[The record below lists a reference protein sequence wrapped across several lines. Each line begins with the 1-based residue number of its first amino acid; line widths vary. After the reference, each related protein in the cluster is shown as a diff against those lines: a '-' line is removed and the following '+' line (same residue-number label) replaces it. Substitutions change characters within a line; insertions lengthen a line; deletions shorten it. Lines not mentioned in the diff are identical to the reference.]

1 MPAVR
6 KLIVR
11 PTQRRFGVSRLSV
24 LVRGVPPSPPYPL
37 LCSSGWSGT
46 SSVFGRPDRVPGS
59 PSPCFVAG
67 VPCSCSLPDR
77 IYSPIV
83 ILPIEATHVPNSR
96 GVVSPSPSAP
106 QRAKK
111 PRTKPFRSL
120 SDPFTLSEF
129 ASRLKEG
136 IYITTLDGEI
146 VDANPAFLEM
156 FGVESLDELRGY
168 RTSDFV
174 RPEVREREMA
184 QLERDGSVRDV
195 EFQLTRRDG
204 EVRTVVDSAYL
215 SIDRDTGERFC
226 HGILVDITQ
235 RKELQ
240 TQLLELSIRDP
251 LTGCYN
257 RRYLNTVTRQ
267 CEAQPKGEW
276 GCIYLDIDH
285 FKQYNDRN
293 GHAEGDAI
301 LVKMARF
308 LMRHV
313 RAEEAVVRVGGDEF
327 LVVLCDSD
335 HDQTAHVVERLRE
348 AASSS
353 APVPFSMGWAGR
365 RGGESFESTMIRADQ
380 QLLAVRVD
388 ERRDLQKRRK
398 P

>member
-1 MPAVR
+1 M
-6 KLIVR
+6 
-11 PTQRRFGVSRLSV
+11 S
-24 LVRGVPPSPPYPL
+24 
-37 LCSSGWSGT
+37 
-46 SSVFGRPDRVPGS
+46 
-59 PSPCFVAG
+59 
-67 VPCSCSLPDR
+67 
-77 IYSPIV
+77 
-83 ILPIEATHVPNSR
+83 
-96 GVVSPSPSAP
+96 
-106 QRAKK
+106 
-111 PRTKPFRSL
+111 RTKPSSKPKKKRRLRNL
-120 SDPFTLSEF
+120 SDPRTLSEL
-129 ASRLKEG
+129 ALRLKEG

-146 VDANPAFLEM
+146 IDANPAFLEM
-156 FGVESLDELRGY
+156 HGVESLEELRGS

-174 RPEVREREMA
+174 RPEVRAREMA
-184 QLERDGSVRDV
+184 LLERDGSVRDV

-204 EVRTVVDSAYL
+204 EVRTVVDSAFL
-215 SIDRDTGERFC
+215 SVDPDTREKYC

-285 FKQYNDRN
+285 FKQYNDTN
-293 GHAEGDAI
+293 GHAEGDSV

-335 HDQTAHVVERLRE
+335 DDQTEHVVARLR
-348 AASSS
+348 AAAPTS
-353 APVPFSMGWAGR
+353 APVPFSMGWAAR
-365 RGGESFESTMIRADQ
+365 VKGETFEETMIRADQ
-380 QLLAVRVD
+380 RLLAVRVD

-398 P
+398 RPRRG

>member
-1 MPAVR
+1 MP
-6 KLIVR
+6 
-11 PTQRRFGVSRLSV
+11 VSW
-24 LVRGVPPSPPYPL
+24 GI
-37 LCSSGWSGT
+37 
-46 SSVFGRPDRVPGS
+46 D
-59 PSPCFVAG
+59 
-67 VPCSCSLPDR
+67 
-77 IYSPIV
+77 
-83 ILPIEATHVPNSR
+83 
-96 GVVSPSPSAP
+96 VS
-106 QRAKK
+106 
-111 PRTKPFRSL
+111 RTKPSRKPKKQRRLRNL
-120 SDPFTLSEF
+120 SDLQTLSEL
-129 ASRLKEG
+129 ALRLKEG

-146 VDANPAFLEM
+146 IDANPAFLEM
-156 FGVESLDELRGY
+156 FGVESLDELKGY

-184 QLERDGSVRDV
+184 QLEREGSVRDI

-204 EVRTVVDSAYL
+204 KTRTVVDSAFL
-215 SIDRDTGERFC
+215 SVDPKSGEKYC

-285 FKQYNDRN
+285 FKQYNDTN
-293 GHAEGDAI
+293 GHAEGDSV

-335 HDQTAHVVERLRE
+335 ADQTEHVVARLR
-348 AASSS
+348 AAAPTS
-353 APVPFSMGWAGR
+353 APVPFSMGWAAR
-365 RGGESFESTMIRADQ
+365 RNDETFETTVIRADQ

-388 ERRDLQKRRK
+388 ERRDLHKRRTK
-398 P
+398 ARR

>member
-1 MPAVR
+1 M
-6 KLIVR
+6 
-11 PTQRRFGVSRLSV
+11 SR
-24 LVRGVPPSPPYPL
+24 
-37 LCSSGWSGT
+37 
-46 SSVFGRPDRVPGS
+46 
-59 PSPCFVAG
+59 
-67 VPCSCSLPDR
+67 
-77 IYSPIV
+77 I
-83 ILPIEATHVPNSR
+83 THS
-96 GVVSPSPSAP
+96 
-106 QRAKK
+106 
-111 PRTKPFRSL
+111 TKPKKQKRFRSL
-120 SDPFTLSEF
+120 SDPHTLSEL
-129 ASRLKEG
+129 ALRLKEG

-156 FGVESLDELRGY
+156 FGVDSLEDLKGQ

-174 RPEVREREMA
+174 KPEVRAREMA
-184 QLERDGSVRDV
+184 LLEREGSVRDI

-204 EVRTVVDSAYL
+204 ETRTVVDSAFL
-215 SIDRDTGERFC
+215 SVDPETGEKYC
-226 HGILVDITQ
+226 HGILVDITH

-285 FKQYNDRN
+285 FKQYNDKN
-293 GHAEGDAI
+293 GHAEGDAV

-335 HDQTAHVVERLRE
+335 LDQTDHVAARLR
-348 AASSS
+348 AAGPMS
-353 APVPFSMGWAGR
+353 APGPFSMGWAAR
-365 RGGESFESTMIRADQ
+365 KNEEAFEETMIRADRR
-380 QLLAVRVD
+380 LLAVRVD

-398 P
+398 KRPKAT

>member
-1 MPAVR
+1 
-6 KLIVR
+6 
-11 PTQRRFGVSRLSV
+11 VSR
-24 LVRGVPPSPPYPL
+24 
-37 LCSSGWSGT
+37 
-46 SSVFGRPDRVPGS
+46 
-59 PSPCFVAG
+59 
-67 VPCSCSLPDR
+67 
-77 IYSPIV
+77 I
-83 ILPIEATHVPNSR
+83 THS
-96 GVVSPSPSAP
+96 
-106 QRAKK
+106 
-111 PRTKPFRSL
+111 TKPKKQKRFRSL
-120 SDPFTLSEF
+120 SDPHTLSEL
-129 ASRLKEG
+129 ALRLKEG

-146 VDANPAFLEM
+146 IDANPAFLEM
-156 FGVESLDELRGY
+156 FGVDSLEDLKGQ

-174 RPEVREREMA
+174 KPEVRAREMA
-184 QLERDGSVRDV
+184 LLEREGSVRDI

-204 EVRTVVDSAYL
+204 EIRTVVDSAFL
-215 SIDRDTGERFC
+215 SVDPETGEKYC
-226 HGILVDITQ
+226 HGILVDITH

-285 FKQYNDRN
+285 FKQYNDKN
-293 GHAEGDAI
+293 GHAEGDAV

-335 HDQTAHVVERLRE
+335 LDQTDNVAARLR
-348 AASSS
+348 AAAPTS
-353 APVPFSMGWAGR
+353 APGPFSMGWAAR
-365 RGGESFESTMIRADQ
+365 KNEESFEETMIRADRR
-380 QLLAVRVD
+380 LLAVRVD

-398 P
+398 KRPKAT

>member
-1 MPAVR
+1 
-6 KLIVR
+6 
-11 PTQRRFGVSRLSV
+11 VSRIQ
-24 LVRGVPPSPPYPL
+24 
-37 LCSSGWSGT
+37 T
-46 SSVFGRPDRVPGS
+46 SR
-59 PSPCFVAG
+59 
-67 VPCSCSLPDR
+67 
-77 IYSPIV
+77 
-83 ILPIEATHVPNSR
+83 
-96 GVVSPSPSAP
+96 
-106 QRAKK
+106 K
-111 PRTKPFRSL
+111 PRKPKSFRNL
-120 SDPFTLSEF
+120 SDPKTLSEL
-129 ASRLKEG
+129 ALRLKEG

-146 VDANPAFLEM
+146 IDANPAFLEM
-156 FGVESLDELRGY
+156 FGVETLEELRGS

-174 RPEVREREMA
+174 RPEVRAREMA
-184 QLERDGSVRDV
+184 LLERDGSVRDI

-204 EVRTVVDSAYL
+204 EVRTVVDSAFL
-215 SIDRDTGERFC
+215 SVDPQTGEKYC

-285 FKQYNDRN
+285 FKQYNDSN
-293 GHAEGDAI
+293 GHAEGDSV

-327 LVVLCDSD
+327 LVVLCDSGD
-335 HDQTAHVVERLRE
+335 DQTEHVAARLRT
-348 AASSS
+348 AAPMS
-353 APVPFSMGWAGR
+353 APVPFSMGWAAR
-365 RGGESFESTMIRADQ
+365 REGESFEDTMVRADHR
-380 QLLAVRVD
+380 LLEVRVD

-398 P
+398 KRPKVS

>member
-1 MPAVR
+1 MSRITHSTKP
-6 KLIVR
+6 KK
-11 PTQRRFGVSRLSV
+11 QRR
-24 LVRGVPPSPPYPL
+24 
-37 LCSSGWSGT
+37 
-46 SSVFGRPDRVPGS
+46 
-59 PSPCFVAG
+59 
-67 VPCSCSLPDR
+67 
-77 IYSPIV
+77 
-83 ILPIEATHVPNSR
+83 
-96 GVVSPSPSAP
+96 
-106 QRAKK
+106 
-111 PRTKPFRSL
+111 FRSL
-120 SDPFTLSEF
+120 SDPHTLSEL
-129 ASRLKEG
+129 ALRLKEG

-146 VDANPAFLEM
+146 IDANPAFLEM
-156 FGVESLDELRGY
+156 FGVDSLEDLKGQ

-174 RPEVREREMA
+174 KPEVRAREMA
-184 QLERDGSVRDV
+184 LLEREGSVRDI

-204 EVRTVVDSAYL
+204 EIRTVVDSAFL
-215 SIDRDTGERFC
+215 SVDPETGEKYC
-226 HGILVDITQ
+226 HGILVDITH

-285 FKQYNDRN
+285 FKQYNDKN
-293 GHAEGDAI
+293 GHAEGDAV

-335 HDQTAHVVERLRE
+335 LDQTDHVAARLR
-348 AASSS
+348 AAGPTS
-353 APVPFSMGWAGR
+353 APGPFSMGWAAR
-365 RGGESFESTMIRADQ
+365 KNEESFEETMIRADRR
-380 QLLAVRVD
+380 LLAVRVD

-398 P
+398 KRPKAT

>member
-1 MPAVR
+1 MPLGEAVEVNR
-6 KLIVR
+6 SK
-11 PTQRRFGVSRLSV
+11 
-24 LVRGVPPSPPYPL
+24 PS
-37 LCSSGWSGT
+37 GKT
-46 SSVFGRPDRVPGS
+46 
-59 PSPCFVAG
+59 
-67 VPCSCSLPDR
+67 
-77 IYSPIV
+77 
-83 ILPIEATHVPNSR
+83 
-96 GVVSPSPSAP
+96 
-106 QRAKK
+106 
-111 PRTKPFRSL
+111 RTKPKSRNPKRIRNL
-120 SDPFTLSEF
+120 SDPKTLSEL
-129 ASRLKEG
+129 ALRLKEG

-146 VDANPAFLEM
+146 IDANPAFLEM

-174 RPEVREREMA
+174 RPEVRAREMA
-184 QLERDGSVRDV
+184 ALEREGTVRDV

-204 EVRTVVDSAYL
+204 QTRTVVDSAFL
-215 SIDRDTGERFC
+215 SVDPETGEKYC
-226 HGILVDITQ
+226 HGILVDITH

-335 HDQTAHVVERLRE
+335 QEQTEHVVARLR
-348 AASSS
+348 AAAPSS
-353 APVPFSMGWAGR
+353 APVPFSMGWAAR
-365 RGGESFESTMIRADQ
+365 RGSETFEATMVRADH

-388 ERRDLQKRRK
+388 ERKDLQKRRK
-398 P
+398 PKRKN

>member
-1 MPAVR
+1 
-6 KLIVR
+6 
-11 PTQRRFGVSRLSV
+11 VSR
-24 LVRGVPPSPPYPL
+24 
-37 LCSSGWSGT
+37 
-46 SSVFGRPDRVPGS
+46 
-59 PSPCFVAG
+59 
-67 VPCSCSLPDR
+67 
-77 IYSPIV
+77 I
-83 ILPIEATHVPNSR
+83 THS
-96 GVVSPSPSAP
+96 
-106 QRAKK
+106 
-111 PRTKPFRSL
+111 TKPKKQKRFRSL
-120 SDPFTLSEF
+120 SDPHTLSEL
-129 ASRLKEG
+129 ALRLKEG

-156 FGVESLDELRGY
+156 FGVDSLEDLKGQ

-174 RPEVREREMA
+174 KPEVRAREMA
-184 QLERDGSVRDV
+184 LLEREGSVRDI

-204 EVRTVVDSAYL
+204 ETRTVVDSAFL
-215 SIDRDTGERFC
+215 SVDPETGEKYC
-226 HGILVDITQ
+226 HGILVDITH

-285 FKQYNDRN
+285 FKQYNDKN
-293 GHAEGDAI
+293 GHAEGDAV

-335 HDQTAHVVERLRE
+335 LDQTDHVAARLR
-348 AASSS
+348 AAGPMS
-353 APVPFSMGWAGR
+353 APGPFSMGWAAR
-365 RGGESFESTMIRADQ
+365 KNDESFEETMIRADRR
-380 QLLAVRVD
+380 LLAVRVD

-398 P
+398 KRPKAT

>member
-1 MPAVR
+1 MSRITHSP
-6 KLIVR
+6 K
-11 PTQRRFGVSRLSV
+11 PKKQRR
-24 LVRGVPPSPPYPL
+24 
-37 LCSSGWSGT
+37 
-46 SSVFGRPDRVPGS
+46 
-59 PSPCFVAG
+59 
-67 VPCSCSLPDR
+67 
-77 IYSPIV
+77 
-83 ILPIEATHVPNSR
+83 
-96 GVVSPSPSAP
+96 
-106 QRAKK
+106 
-111 PRTKPFRSL
+111 FRSL
-120 SDPFTLSEF
+120 SDPHTLSEL
-129 ASRLKEG
+129 ALRLKEG

-146 VDANPAFLEM
+146 IDANPAFLEM
-156 FGVESLDELRGY
+156 FGVDSLDDLKGQ

-174 RPEVREREMA
+174 KPEVRAREMA
-184 QLERDGSVRDV
+184 LLEREGSVRDI

-204 EVRTVVDSAYL
+204 EIRTVVDSAFL
-215 SIDRDTGERFC
+215 SVDPETGEKYC
-226 HGILVDITQ
+226 HGILVDISH

-285 FKQYNDRN
+285 FKQYNDKN
-293 GHAEGDAI
+293 GHAEGDAV

-335 HDQTAHVVERLRE
+335 LDQTDHVAARLRT
-348 AASSS
+348 AGPTS
-353 APVPFSMGWAGR
+353 APGPFSMGWAAR
-365 RGGESFESTMIRADQ
+365 KNEESFEETMIRADRR
-380 QLLAVRVD
+380 LLAVRVD

-398 P
+398 KRPKAT